1 MNNRVR
7 PLQTSLYSGLLLSS
21 GLVMCALG
29 FSTGAFLF
37 VPAAALFLQAF
48 LLWRGMARRFFAGL
62 LNLNQLTS
70 GVLLLLA
77 WTGLTDS
84 LSLPFLDVAAVL
96 LVASLITGGPLMAI
110 LAIPVL
116 INLHFGKTLPDWF
129 ALREG

>member
-21 GLVMCALG
+21 GLVMCVLG
-29 FSTGAFLF
+29 VSTGAFFF

-48 LLWRGMARRFFAGL
+48 LLWRGMAPRFFAGL
-62 LNLNQLTS
+62 LNLNQITS

-84 LSLPFLDVAAVL
+84 LSLPILDVAAVL

-110 LAIPVL
+110 LAIPLL
-116 INLHFGKTLPDWF
+116 INLHFGKTLPGWF
-129 ALREG
+129 ASRAG

>member
-29 FSTGAFLF
+29 FSSGAFFF

-62 LNLNQLTS
+62 LNLNQLSS

-84 LSLPFLDVAAVL
+84 LSLPILEVAAVL

-110 LAIPVL
+110 LAIPLL

-129 ALREG
+129 ASRAG